1 MIRLPFPQ
9 DRLVHLYRLVLLV
22 AIAAIS
28 WLAFTSVS
36 VRPAQITS
44 DKVNHAFA
52 FFVLAFLVDNAF
64 PRMRFLRVKVWPLI
78 AYGIAIEII
87 QRFVARDASLLDLA
101 ADGVGIS
108 LYWLLRKWLRQ
119 MVVGRPQP
127 ETR

>member
-44 DKVNHAFA
+44 DKVNHALA